1 MPPSRPTAA
10 ELLEAIREFL
20 ERDVL
25 PVLPS
30 ASRFQCRIAINVL
43 AMIRRELDLR
53 PTLDAAERERLAT
66 LLGPASAGES
76 IDGLNHRLARA
87 IRDGSIDIDN
97 VELREHLRRTIAE
110 ALEVNN
116 PRWPQEPG

>member
-25 PVLPS
+25 PVLP
-30 ASRFQCRIAINVL
+30 ADSRFQCRIAINVL
-43 AMIRRELDLR
+43 AMVRRELELR
-53 PTLDAAERERLAT
+53 PALDAAERERLAT

-87 IRDGSIDIDN
+87 IRDGSIDVDSA
-97 VELREHLRRTIAE
+97 ELREHLRRTVAE